1 MTSLRRR
8 RSSFDDEPAQYKEKT
23 AGVGTALQFSLLL
36 SPGSTYRTTHT
47 HTHSADR
54 YYAKEARRFDMNT
67 VSKIRVKLDCRRP

>member
-47 HTHSADR
+47 APIVIMQKRRADL
-54 YYAKEARRFDMNT
+54 T
-67 VSKIRVKLDCRRP
+67 

>member
-47 HTHSADR
+47 HTQ
-54 YYAKEARRFDMNT
+54 RR
-67 VSKIRVKLDCRRP
+67 SLLCKRGAPI